1 MEFSNRWANSEGVK
15 VHYLE
20 SEDYDNQLTPLV
32 YVPGALNY
40 AEQSVELMQEFKQ
53 RKTISMSLRGRGKS
67 DAPVTGYSF
76 IDHVKDIDAVILHSQ
91 VKEYCLMAYS
101 MGVPYAIK
109 HAVNSP
115 YLKGIIICDYP
126 AKYPSI
132 PESWTERVLNLSYI
146 KKEKKHVVEGIQKAS
161 TKMEL
166 YSELKLIG
174 VPVLIIKGGTTKG
187 SLLSDIETEQYKINL
202 QDVFVVEL
210 GESGHELW
218 KPNREEFLHII
229 KDFLYKLDSSY

>member
-1 MEFSNRWANSEGVK
+1 MEFIDRWANSEGVK

-67 DAPVTGYSF
+67 DAPITGYSF
-76 IDHVKDIDAVILHSQ
+76 IDHVKDIDAVILHSK

-101 MGVPYAIK
+101 MGVPYCIK
-109 HAVNSP
+109 HASKSP

-132 PESWTERVLNLSYI
+132 PESWTERVHSRSYM
-146 KKEKKHVVEGIQKAS
+146 KKEMNHVVEGIQKAS
-161 TKMEL
+161 TNIEL
-166 YSELKLIG
+166 YNDLKLIG
-174 VPVLIIKGGTTKG
+174 VPVLIIKGGTED
-187 SLLSDIETEQYKINL
+187 SLLSDIETEKYKINL

-210 GESGHELW
+210 RESGHELW
-218 KPNREEFLHII
+218 EPNREGFFHII
-229 KDFLYKLDSSY
+229 KDFLYKLDSSC